1 MPTVAPYGS
10 WRSPITSERIVSSG
24 VGLGQVA
31 LDGRDVYWTESRPT
45 EAGRVVLVRRTP
57 DGRTA
62 DVTPADMNVRSRVHE
77 YGGGAFAVREGVVVF
92 ASFVDGRLWRQDVGD
107 AGPGAPRPLTPA
119 TDDASLRH
127 ADPCIDLARGRVI
140 CVQEDHRGRAE
151 ATNRIF
157 EVALDPSDPPA
168 EPAVLA
174 DGHDFFSNARLDPGG
189 RRCSWLAWDHPNMPW
204 DGTGLWVADVA
215 PDGSFAGARQVAG
228 GATES
233 IFQPE
238 WSPDGVLHFASDRSD
253 WWNLYRLEDVS
264 EAGTG
269 DTEARALAS
278 MEAEFGQPQWVFG
291 MSTYA
296 FAGSGLI
303 ACRYTRDGIWHL
315 ALLDVA
321 SSTLRELDLGGT
333 VYSSIAAQPDGRVA
347 LVTAAATHDARVVLL
362 EASDPKPLIVKR
374 ASPDEPDERFLSRP
388 EPIDFPTEDGLTA
401 HALFYPP
408 TNPDFVAPPGELP
421 PLLVKVHGGPTSMA
435 GTSLDLELQ
444 FWTSRGIAVVDVNYG
459 GSSGYGRRYRERLD
473 GRWGVVDLD
482 DAVNAARHLAASGR
496 ADGSR
501 LFIHGGSAGGYTALC
516 AVTFRDAFRAAGSY
530 FGIGD
535 LEVFVHDTHKFES
548 RYMDRLVGPFPA
560 MAEVYRERSPI
571 HFVDRI
577 SCPVILLQGLDDR
590 VVPPNQAE
598 LMFDALRRRGIPVAY
613 LPFEGE
619 GHGFRRAEN
628 IRRSLE
634 AELSFYGQVLGF
646 TPADDI
652 PRLPV
657 ENLPAA

>member
-10 WRSPITSERIVSSG
+10 WRSPITSELIVSSG
-24 VGLGQVA
+24 VGLGQIA
-31 LDGRDVYWTESRPT
+31 LDGDDVYWTESRP
-45 EAGRVVLVRRTP
+45 EDAGRVVLVRRTP
-57 DGRTA
+57 DGRTT
-62 DVTPADMNVRSRVHE
+62 DVTPAGMNVRSRVHE
-77 YGGGAFAVREGVVVF
+77 YGGGAYAVRDGIVVF
-92 ASFVDGRLWRQDVGD
+92 ANFEDGRLWRQDVDGA
-107 AGPGAPRPLTPA
+107 AGARPLTPA
-119 TDDASLRH
+119 TEGASLRH
-127 ADPCIDLARGRVI
+127 ADPLIDLARGRVL
-140 CVQEDHRGRAE
+140 CVQEDHRGRKE
-151 ATNRIF
+151 ADNRLV
-157 EVALDPSDPPA
+157 EVALDPADPPA
-168 EPAVLA
+168 EPGVLA
-174 DGHDFFSNARLDPGG
+174 AGHDFFSNPRLDPEG
-189 RRCSWLAWDHPNMPW
+189 RRACWLAWDHPNMPW
-204 DGTGLWVADVA
+204 DGCGLWVADVA
-215 PDGSFAGARQVAG
+215 ADGTFARARMVAG
-228 GATES
+228 GPTES

-238 WSPDGVLHFASDRSD
+238 WSPDGVLHFVSDRSD

-269 DTEARALAS
+269 DTQSRVLVP

-291 MSTYA
+291 ISTYA
-296 FAGSGLI
+296 FAGPGLI
-303 ACRYTRDGIWHL
+303 VCRYTRDGIWHL

-321 SSTLRELDLGGT
+321 SSLFREIDLGAS
-333 VYSSIAAQPDGRVA
+333 VYSSIAARPDGRIAMVM
-347 LVTAAATHDARVVLL
+347 AAATYDARVVLL
-362 EASDPKPLIVKR
+362 DARDPVPVIVRR
-374 ASPDEPDERFLSRP
+374 ASAEEPDERFLSRP

-444 FWTSRGIAVVDVNYG
+444 FWTSRGIGVVDVNYG

-496 ADGSR
+496 ADGAR

-535 LEVFVHDTHKFES
+535 LEIFVRDTHKFES

-577 SCPVILLQGLDDR
+577 ACPVILLQGLDDR

-598 LMFDALRRRGIPVAY
+598 LMFEALRRRGIPVAY

-646 TPADDI
+646 TPADEI
-652 PRLPV
+652 PRLSV
-657 ENLPAA
+657 DNLPAA